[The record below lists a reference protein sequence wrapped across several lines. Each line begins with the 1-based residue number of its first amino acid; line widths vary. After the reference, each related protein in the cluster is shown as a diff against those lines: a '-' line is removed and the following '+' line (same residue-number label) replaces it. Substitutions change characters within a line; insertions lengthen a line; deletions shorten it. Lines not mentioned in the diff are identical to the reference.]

1 MPPTGGRVYGREV
14 KGLVDVL
21 SQNEIDALLAA
32 LSSGEMDAEELKK
45 EDTQRKIRSYDFK
58 RAVRFSK
65 DHIRSLTRI
74 HENFARNL
82 TTYFS
87 AQLRTFVQ
95 ISVVQVEQLPYDE
108 FIRSIPKMTV
118 LNIFEAEPL
127 EGRMVLEVHPN
138 VAYAMVDRMLGG
150 SGTAPLK
157 PGALTEIE
165 TIIMERIFSRALE
178 NLQEAW
184 KTVFDLSPRMEA
196 LETNPQFMQ
205 IVSPNETIA
214 LISLSTKIGDTTGMI
229 NLCIPHVVIEPIMS
243 KLSVHHWFVSQK
255 KARVPEELEA
265 LRQRVTRAQLPLIA
279 ELGQSQLTIR
289 EFLSLAQGDVITLNK
304 ATKEGLAIRVGENLK
319 FIGSPGMIKDRIAVQ
334 IDEIVT
340 EGVEE
345 FDE

>member
-1 MPPTGGRVYGREV
+1 M
-14 KGLVDVL
+14 VDVL

-45 EDTQRKIRSYDFK
+45 EETQRKIRSYDFK

-74 HENFARNL
+74 HENFARFL

-95 ISVVQVEQLPYDE
+95 INVVQVEQLPYDE
-108 FIRSIPKMTV
+108 FIRSIPKMTI

-127 EGRMVLEVHPN
+127 KGRMVLEVNPN
-138 VAYAMVDRMLGG
+138 VAYAMIDRMLGG
-150 SGTAPLK
+150 SGVAPSK
-157 PGALTEIE
+157 INVLTEIE
-165 TIIMERIFSRALE
+165 TTVMERMFSRAFE
-178 NLQEAW
+178 SLQEAW
-184 KTVFDLSPRMEA
+184 KNVLDIQPRLEA

-229 NLCIPHVVIEPIMS
+229 NLCIPHVVIEPIMP
-243 KLSVHHWFVSQK
+243 KLSVHHWFVSEK
-255 KARVPEELEA
+255 KTREPIEIEK
-265 LRQRVTRAQLPLIA
+265 LRQRVSKAKLPITA
-279 ELGQSQLTIR
+279 ELGASQISVQELMQLTI
-289 EFLSLAQGDVITLNK
+289 GDVIVLNK
-304 ATKEGLAIRVGENLK
+304 PVDSGLTIRVGDRMK
-319 FIGSPGMIKDRIAVQ
+319 YIGTPGVVKERVAVQ
-334 IDEIVT
+334 IEQVVE

-345 FDE
+345 HDE

>member
-1 MPPTGGRVYGREV
+1 M
-14 KGLVDVL
+14 VDVL

-45 EDTQRKIRSYDFK
+45 EDTQKKIRSYDFK

-74 HENFARNL
+74 HENFARYL

-95 ISVVQVEQLPYDE
+95 INVVQVEQLPYDE
-108 FIRSIPKMTV
+108 FIRSIPKMTI

-138 VAYAMVDRMLGG
+138 VAFAMLDRLLGG
-150 SGTAPLK
+150 LGTAPSK
-157 PGALTEIE
+157 IGSLTEIE
-165 TIIMERIFSRALE
+165 TIIMERIFSRAFE
-178 NLQEAW
+178 SLQEAW
-184 KTVFDLSPRMEA
+184 KTVVDINPRMEA

-214 LISLSTKIGDTTGMI
+214 LISLSTKIGDTSGMI
-229 NLCIPHVVIEPIMS
+229 NLCIPHVVIEPIMP

-255 KARVPEELEA
+255 KSRAPEEVEA
-265 LRQRVTRAQLPLIA
+265 LRNRVNKAKLPIIA
-279 ELGQSQLTIR
+279 ELGESQITVR
-289 EFLSLAQGDVITLNK
+289 EFLGLSVGDVISLNK
-304 ATKEGLAIRVGENLK
+304 PVQEGLQIRVGDRLK
-319 FIGSPGMIKDRIAVQ
+319 YIGSPGTVKDRIAVQ
-334 IDEIVT
+334 IDEIVS

-345 FDE
+345 LDEQ

>member
-1 MPPTGGRVYGREV
+1 M
-14 KGLVDVL
+14 VDVL

-45 EDTQRKIRSYDFK
+45 EETQKKVRAYDFK

-74 HENFARNL
+74 HENFARYL

-95 ISVVQVEQLPYDE
+95 INVVQVEQLPYDE
-108 FIRSIPKMTV
+108 FIRSIPKMTI

-138 VAYAMVDRMLGG
+138 VAFAMLDRLLGG
-150 SGTAPLK
+150 TGTTPSK
-157 PGALTEIE
+157 INALTEIE
-165 TIIMERIFSRALE
+165 TIVMERIFSRAFE
-178 NLQEAW
+178 SLQEAW
-184 KTVFDLSPRMEA
+184 KTVIDLSPRMEA

-229 NLCIPHVVIEPIMS
+229 NLCIPHVVIEPIMPR
-243 KLSVHHWFVSQK
+243 LSVHHWFVSQK
-255 KARVPEELEA
+255 KTSAPEEVQA
-265 LRQRVTRAQLPLIA
+265 LQSRLHKAKLPIIA
-279 ELGQSQLTIR
+279 ELGESQISVG
-289 EFLSLAQGDVITLNK
+289 EFLNLNVGDVISLQK
-304 ATKEGLAIRVGENLK
+304 PVDELLKIRIGEKLK
-319 FIGSPGMIKDRIAVQ
+319 FYGTPGTTRGKLALQ
-334 IDEIVT
+334 ITDIVDE
-340 EGVEE
+340 GAEE
-345 FDE
+345 NDE

>member
-1 MPPTGGRVYGREV
+1 M
-14 KGLVDVL
+14 VDVL

-45 EDTQRKIRSYDFK
+45 EDTQKKVRAYDFK

-74 HENFARNL
+74 HENFARFL

-95 ISVVQVEQLPYDE
+95 INVVQVEQLPYDE
-108 FIRSIPKMTV
+108 FIRSIPKMTI

-138 VAYAMVDRMLGG
+138 VAFAMLDRLLGG
-150 SGTAPLK
+150 VGSAPTK
-157 PGALTEIE
+157 IGSLTEIE
-165 TIIMERIFSRALE
+165 TIIMEKIFSRAFE
-178 NLQEAW
+178 SLQEAW
-184 KTVFDLSPRMEA
+184 KTVIDIQPRLEA

-229 NLCIPHVVIEPIMS
+229 NLCIPHVVIEPIMPR
-243 KLSVHHWFVSQK
+243 LSVHHWFVSQK
-255 KARVPEELEA
+255 KNRAPEEQQMLE
-265 LRQRVTRAQLPLIA
+265 QRVSKAKLPVIA
-279 ELGQSQLTIR
+279 ELGSSKISVR
-289 EFLSLAQGDVITLNK
+289 EFLSLGVGDVIALYKPTE
-304 ATKEGLAIRVGENLK
+304 EGLDIRVGDKVK
-319 FIGSPGMIKDRIAVQ
+319 FIASPGTVRDKMAIQ
-334 IDEIVT
+334 IHEIVS

-345 FDE
+345 INDE

>member
-1 MPPTGGRVYGREV
+1 M
-14 KGLVDVL
+14 VDVL

-45 EDTQRKIRSYDFK
+45 EETQKKIRAYDFK

-74 HENFARNL
+74 HENFARYL

-95 ISVVQVEQLPYDE
+95 INVVQVEQLPYDE
-108 FIRSIPKMTV
+108 FIRSIPKMTI

-138 VAYAMVDRMLGG
+138 VAFAMLDRLLGG
-150 SGTAPLK
+150 VGTAPSK
-157 PGALTEIE
+157 IGSLTEIE
-165 TIIMERIFSRALE
+165 TIIMERIFSRAFDS
-178 NLQEAW
+178 LQEAW
-184 KTVFDLSPRMEA
+184 KTIMDLNPRMEA

-229 NLCIPHVVIEPIMS
+229 NLCIPHVVIEPIMPR
-243 KLSVHHWFVSQK
+243 LSVHHWFVSQK
-255 KARVPEELEA
+255 KSRIPEEVEA
-265 LRQRVTRAQLPLIA
+265 LRNRVHKAKLPIIA
-279 ELGQSQLTIR
+279 ELGESKISIQ
-289 EFLSLAQGDVITLNK
+289 EFLGMSVGDVISLNK
-304 ATKEGLAIRVGENLK
+304 SVQEGLSIRVGNRLK
-319 FIGSPGMIKDRIAVQ
+319 FIGSPGTLKERVAVQ
-334 IDEIVT
+334 IDEIVS

-345 FDE
+345 LDE

>member
-1 MPPTGGRVYGREV
+1 M
-14 KGLVDVL
+14 VDVL

-45 EDTQRKIRSYDFK
+45 EETQKKIRSYDFK

-74 HENFARNL
+74 HENFARFL

-95 ISVVQVEQLPYDE
+95 INVVQVEQLPYDE
-108 FIRSIPKMTV
+108 FIRSIPKMTI

-138 VAYAMVDRMLGG
+138 VAFAMLDRLLGG
-150 SGTAPLK
+150 LGAAPSKIGT
-157 PGALTEIE
+157 LTEIE
-165 TIIMERIFSRALE
+165 TIIMERIFSRAFE
-178 NLQEAW
+178 SLQEAW
-184 KTVFDLSPRMEA
+184 RTIVDINPRMEG

-214 LISLSTKIGDTTGMI
+214 LISLSTKIGDTSGMI
-229 NLCIPHVVIEPIMS
+229 NLCIPHVVIEPIMP

-255 KARVPEELEA
+255 KSRAPEEVEA
-265 LRQRVTRAQLPLIA
+265 LRNRVNKAKLPVIA
-279 ELGQSQLTIR
+279 ELGESQITVR
-289 EFLSLAQGDVITLNK
+289 EFLGLSVGDVISLNK
-304 ATKEGLAIRVGENLK
+304 PVQDGLQIRIGDKLK
-319 FIGSPGMIKDRIAVQ
+319 YIGSPGTVRDRIAVQ
-334 IDEIVT
+334 IDEIVS

-345 FDE
+345 LDEQ

>member
-1 MPPTGGRVYGREV
+1 M
-14 KGLVDVL
+14 VDVL

-45 EDTQRKIRSYDFK
+45 EDTQKKIRSYDFK

-74 HENFARNL
+74 HENFARYL

-95 ISVVQVEQLPYDE
+95 INVVQVEQLPYDE
-108 FIRSIPKMTV
+108 FIRSIPKMTI

-138 VAYAMVDRMLGG
+138 VAFAMLDRLLGG
-150 SGTAPLK
+150 LGTAPSK
-157 PGALTEIE
+157 IGSLTEIE
-165 TIIMERIFSRALE
+165 TIIMERIFSRAFE
-178 NLQEAW
+178 SLQEAW
-184 KTVFDLSPRMEA
+184 KTVVDINPRMEA

-214 LISLSTKIGDTTGMI
+214 LISLSTKIGDTSGMI
-229 NLCIPHVVIEPIMS
+229 NLCIPHVVIEPIMP

-255 KARVPEELEA
+255 KSRAPEEVEA
-265 LRQRVTRAQLPLIA
+265 LRNRVNKAKLPIIA
-279 ELGQSQLTIR
+279 ELGESQITVR
-289 EFLSLAQGDVITLNK
+289 EFLSLSVGDVISLNK
-304 ATKEGLAIRVGENLK
+304 PVQEGLQIRVGDRLK
-319 FIGSPGMIKDRIAVQ
+319 YIGSPGTVKDRLAVQ
-334 IDEIVT
+334 IDEIVS
-340 EGVEE
+340 EGAEE
-345 FDE
+345 LDEQ

>member
-1 MPPTGGRVYGREV
+1 
-14 KGLVDVL
+14 LVDVL
-21 SQNEIDALLAA
+21 SQSEIDALLAA

-45 EDTQRKIRSYDFK
+45 EEAQKKVRAYDFK

-74 HENFARNL
+74 HENFARYL

-95 ISVVQVEQLPYDE
+95 INVVQVEQLPYDE
-108 FIRSIPKMTV
+108 FIRSIPKMTI

-138 VAYAMVDRMLGG
+138 VAFAMVDRMLGG
-150 SGTAPLK
+150 SGSAPSK
-157 PGALTEIE
+157 IGSLTEIE
-165 TIIMERIFSRALE
+165 TIIMEKIFSRALE
-178 NLQEAW
+178 SLQEAW
-184 KTVFDLSPRMEA
+184 KTIVELEPRLEA

-229 NLCIPHVVIEPIMS
+229 NLCIPHVVIEPVMS

-255 KARVPEELEA
+255 KTRAPDEVQHLE
-265 LRQRVTRAQLPLIA
+265 QRVSKAKLPIVA
-279 ELGQSQLTIR
+279 ELGTSRISVH
-289 EFLSLAQGDVITLNK
+289 EFLNLAVGDVIMLNRS
-304 ATKEGLAIRVGENLK
+304 TGEGLEIKVGDKLK
-319 FIGSPGMIKDRIAVQ
+319 YIGSPGTVRDRMAVQ
-334 IDEIVT
+334 ILEIVS

-345 FDE
+345 FNDE

>member
-1 MPPTGGRVYGREV
+1 M
-14 KGLVDVL
+14 VDVL

-45 EDTQRKIRSYDFK
+45 EETTRKVSVYDFK

-74 HENFARNL
+74 HENFARYL

-95 ISVVQVEQLPYDE
+95 INVVQVEQLPYDE
-108 FIRSIPKMTV
+108 FIRSIPKMTI

-138 VAYAMVDRMLGG
+138 VAYAMLDRMLGG
-150 SGTAPLK
+150 QGTAPSK
-157 PGALTEIE
+157 INTLTEIE
-165 TIIMERIFSRALE
+165 TIVMERIFSRTFE
-178 NLQEAW
+178 SLQEAW
-184 KTVFDLSPRMEA
+184 KTVIDISPRLEA

-214 LISLSTKIGDTTGMI
+214 LISFSTKIGDTTGMI
-229 NLCIPHVVIEPIMS
+229 NLCIPHVVIEPVMPR
-243 KLSVHHWFVSQK
+243 LSVHHWFVSQK
-255 KARVPEELEA
+255 KARAPEEVEILE
-265 LRQRVTRAQLPLIA
+265 QRVHKAKLPIVA
-279 ELGQSQLTIR
+279 ELGESTITIQ
-289 EFLSLAQGDVITLNK
+289 EFLGLNAGDVISLNK
-304 ATKEGLAIRVGENLK
+304 KVDEGLKIKVGDKLK
-319 FIGSPGMIKDRIAVQ
+319 FLGSPGSVKDRLAVQ
-334 IDEIVT
+334 VDEVIS

-345 FDE
+345 DHDG

>member
-1 MPPTGGRVYGREV
+1 M
-14 KGLVDVL
+14 VDVL

-45 EDTQRKIRSYDFK
+45 EETQKKIRVYDFK

-74 HENFARNL
+74 HENFARFL

-95 ISVVQVEQLPYDE
+95 INVVQVEQLPYDE
-108 FIRSIPKMTV
+108 FIRSIPKMTI

-138 VAYAMVDRMLGG
+138 VAFAMLDRLLGG
-150 SGTAPLK
+150 
-157 PGALTEIE
+157 PGVSPQKIASLTEIE
-165 TIIMERIFSRALE
+165 TIVMERIFVRALDT
-178 NLQEAW
+178 LQEAW
-184 KTVFDLSPRMEA
+184 KTVIDFSPRFEA

-229 NLCIPHVVIEPIMS
+229 NLCIPHVVIEPIMQR
-243 KLSVHHWFVSQK
+243 LSTHQWFVSQK
-255 KARVPEELEA
+255 KSRVPEEMESLKEN
-265 LRQRVTRAQLPLIA
+265 VNKAQLPIIA
-279 ELGQSQLTIR
+279 ELGESSISIQ
-289 EFLSLAQGDVITLNK
+289 EFLTLAVGDCITLQK
-304 ATKEGLAIRVGENLK
+304 TVKDGLKLKVGEKLK
-319 FIGSPGMIKDRIAVQ
+319 YYGSPGEIKGKLAVKITEVLEEGEEE
-334 IDEIVT
+334 IDE
-340 EGVEE
+340 
-345 FDE
+345 

>member
-1 MPPTGGRVYGREV
+1 M
-14 KGLVDVL
+14 VDVL

-32 LSSGEMDAEELKK
+32 LSSGEMDADELKK
-45 EDTQRKIRSYDFK
+45 EETQKKVRAYDFK

-74 HENFARNL
+74 HENFARFL

-108 FIRSIPKMTV
+108 FIRSIPKMTI

-138 VAYAMVDRMLGG
+138 VAFAMLDRLLGG
-150 SGTAPLK
+150 AGTTPTK
-157 PGALTEIE
+157 INALTEIE
-165 TIIMERIFSRALE
+165 TIVMERIFSRAFDS
-178 NLQEAW
+178 LQEAW
-184 KTVFDLSPRMEA
+184 KTVIDIQPRLEA

-229 NLCIPHVVIEPIMS
+229 NLCIPHVVIEPIMPR
-243 KLSVHHWFVSQK
+243 LSVHHWFVSQK
-255 KARVPEELEA
+255 KTRAPEEVEA
-265 LRQRVTRAQLPLIA
+265 LQSRLEKTKLPLIA
-279 ELGQSQLTIR
+279 ELGSSEISIRDFLGLTV
-289 EFLSLAQGDVITLNK
+289 GDVIPLQK
-304 ATKEGLAIRVGENLK
+304 SVEESLQVKVGEKLK
-319 FIGSPGMIKDRIAVQ
+319 YLGSPGTLKGKMAVQ
-334 IDEIVT
+334 ITDIVNEGEEDYDE
-340 EGVEE
+340 
-345 FDE
+345 

>member
-1 MPPTGGRVYGREV
+1 M
-14 KGLVDVL
+14 VDVL

-45 EDTQRKIRSYDFK
+45 EESQKKIRSYDFK

-74 HENFARNL
+74 HENFARYL

-95 ISVVQVEQLPYDE
+95 INVVQVEQLPYDE
-108 FIRSIPKMTV
+108 FIRSIPKMTI

-138 VAYAMVDRMLGG
+138 VAYAMLDRLLGG
-150 SGTAPLK
+150 IGTAPPK
-157 PGALTEIE
+157 ITALTEIE
-165 TIIMERIFSRALE
+165 TIVMERIFSRAFE
-178 NLQEAW
+178 SLQEAW
-184 KTVFDLSPRMEA
+184 KTVIDITPRLEA

-229 NLCIPHVVIEPIMS
+229 NLCIPHVVIEPIMPR
-243 KLSVHHWFVSQK
+243 LSVHHWFVSQK
-255 KARVPEELEA
+255 KSRAPEEVET
-265 LRQRVTRAQLPLIA
+265 LRLRVNKAKLPLVA
-279 ELGQSQLTIR
+279 ELGNSQITIQ
-289 EFLSLAQGDVITLNK
+289 EFLSLSVGDVITLNK
-304 ATKEGLAIRVGENLK
+304 KVEEGLSVKVGEKLK
-319 FIGSPGMIKDRIAVQ
+319 FIGSPGVVRDRMAVQ
-334 IDEIVT
+334 IDEIVN

-345 FDE
+345 HDE

>member
-1 MPPTGGRVYGREV
+1 M
-14 KGLVDVL
+14 VDVL

-45 EDTQRKIRSYDFK
+45 EESEKRVRTYDFK

-74 HENFARNL
+74 HENFARYL
-82 TTYFS
+82 TTFFS

-108 FIRSIPKMTV
+108 FIRSIPKMTI

-138 VAYAMVDRMLGG
+138 VAYAMLDRLLGG
-150 SGTAPLK
+150 VGTSPSKINAM
-157 PGALTEIE
+157 TEIE
-165 TIIMERIFSRALE
+165 TIVMEKIFSKAFDS
-178 NLQEAW
+178 LQEAW
-184 KTVFDLSPRMEA
+184 KTVIDIKPRLEA

-229 NLCIPHVVIEPIMS
+229 NLCIPHVVIEPIMP

-255 KARVPEELEA
+255 KTRVQEEVDA
-265 LRQRVTRAQLPLIA
+265 LQSRLTKAKLPIAA
-279 ELGQSQLTIR
+279 ELGNSQITIH
-289 EFLSLAQGDVITLNK
+289 EFLNLGIGDVIKLNK
-304 ATKEGLAIRVGENLK
+304 EAGLPLDLRVGDRLK
-319 FIGSPGMIKDRIAVQ
+319 FRGSPGTVKGKIAVQ
-334 IDEIVT
+334 ITQVIEEGADEH
-340 EGVEE
+340 
-345 FDE
+345 DE

>member
-1 MPPTGGRVYGREV
+1 M
-14 KGLVDVL
+14 VDVL

-45 EDTQRKIRSYDFK
+45 EETQRKIRSYDFK

-74 HENFARNL
+74 HENFARYL

-95 ISVVQVEQLPYDE
+95 INVVQVEQLPYDE
-108 FIRSIPKMTV
+108 FIRSIPKMTI

-138 VAYAMVDRMLGG
+138 VAYAMVDRLLGG
-150 SGTAPLK
+150 TGTAPSK
-157 PGALTEIE
+157 INSLTEIE
-165 TIIMERIFSRALE
+165 TIIMERIFSRAFE
-178 NLQEAW
+178 SLQEAW
-184 KTVFDLSPRMEA
+184 KTVVDISPRMEG

-214 LISLSTKIGDTTGMI
+214 LISLSTKIGDTSGMI
-229 NLCIPHVVIEPIMS
+229 NLCIPHVVIEPVMP

-255 KARVPEELEA
+255 KSRAPEEVEALQARVSKA
-265 LRQRVTRAQLPLIA
+265 NLPIVA
-279 ELGQSQLTIR
+279 ELGESKLTIR
-289 EFLSLAQGDVITLNK
+289 EFLGLTVGDVISLDKPIN
-304 ATKEGLAIRVGENLK
+304 EGLSIRVGDRLK
-319 FIGSPGMIKDRIAVQ
+319 YRGSPGTLKDRVAVQ
-334 IDEIVT
+334 IDEILS

-345 FDE
+345 LDE

>member
-1 MPPTGGRVYGREV
+1 M
-14 KGLVDVL
+14 VDVL

-45 EDTQRKIRSYDFK
+45 EDSQKKIRSYDFK

-74 HENFARNL
+74 HENFARYL

-95 ISVVQVEQLPYDE
+95 INVVQVEQLPYDE
-108 FIRSIPKMTV
+108 FIRSIPKMTI

-127 EGRMVLEVHPN
+127 QGRMVLEVNPN
-138 VAYAMVDRMLGG
+138 VAYAMLDRLLGG
-150 SGTAPLK
+150 PGTSTAK
-157 PGALTEIE
+157 VSTMTEMEI
-165 TIIMERIFSRALE
+165 IIMERIFSKAFDS
-178 NLQEAW
+178 LQEAW
-184 KTVFDLSPRMEA
+184 KTVLDIKPRLEA

-229 NLCIPHVVIEPIMS
+229 NLCIPHVVVEPIMS
-243 KLSVHHWFVSQK
+243 KLSTHQWFISEKKSRAPEEMVALKERVK
-255 KARVPEELEA
+255 KAK
-265 LRQRVTRAQLPLIA
+265 LPIIA
-279 ELGQSQLTIR
+279 ELGESQISIA
-289 EFLSLAQGDVITLNK
+289 EFLSLGVGDVIALGKPVN
-304 ATKEGLAIRVGENLK
+304 EGLTIKVGEKAK
-319 FIGSPGMIKDRIAVQ
+319 FIGSPGSLKDRVAVQ
-334 IDEIVT
+334 IDEILI

-345 FDE
+345 LDE

>member
-1 MPPTGGRVYGREV
+1 M
-14 KGLVDVL
+14 
-21 SQNEIDALLAA
+21 SQGEIDALLAA

-45 EDTQRKIRSYDFK
+45 EETQKKVRSYDFK

-74 HENFARNL
+74 HENFARFL

-108 FIRSIPKMTV
+108 FIRSIPKMTI

-138 VAYAMVDRMLGG
+138 VAFAMLDRLLGG
-150 SGTAPLK
+150 VGSSPAK
-157 PGALTEIE
+157 INSLTEIE
-165 TIIMERIFSRALE
+165 TIIMERIFSRAFE
-178 NLQEAW
+178 SLQEAW
-184 KTVFDLSPRMEA
+184 KTVLDITPRLEA

-229 NLCIPHVVIEPIMS
+229 NLCIPHVVLEPIMS
-243 KLSVHHWFVSQK
+243 RLSTHQWFISEKKSRAPEEFDALRARVS
-255 KARVPEELEA
+255 KAR
-265 LRQRVTRAQLPLIA
+265 LPIVA
-279 ELGQSQLTIR
+279 ELGGSQISIA
-289 EFLSLAQGDVITLNK
+289 EFLGLSVGDVISLNK
-304 ATKEGLAIRVGENLK
+304 PVDEGLSIRVGEKLK
-319 FIGSPGMIKDRIAVQ
+319 FIGSPGVVKDRAAVQ
-334 IDEIVT
+334 IDEIVS

-345 FDE
+345 IDE

>member
-1 MPPTGGRVYGREV
+1 M
-14 KGLVDVL
+14 VDVL

-45 EDTQRKIRSYDFK
+45 EETQRKIRSYDFK

-74 HENFARNL
+74 HENFARFL

-95 ISVVQVEQLPYDE
+95 INVVQVEQLPYDE
-108 FIRSIPKMTV
+108 FIRSIPKMTI

-127 EGRMVLEVHPN
+127 KGRMVLEVNPN
-138 VAYAMVDRMLGG
+138 VAYAMLDRMLGG
-150 SGTAPLK
+150 AGAAPSK
-157 PGALTEIE
+157 INVLTEIE
-165 TIIMERIFSRALE
+165 TTVMERIFSRAFE
-178 NLQEAW
+178 SLQEAW
-184 KTVFDLSPRMEA
+184 KNVLDIRPRLEA

-229 NLCIPHVVIEPIMS
+229 NLCIPHVVIEPIMP
-243 KLSVHHWFVSQK
+243 KLSVHHWFVSEK
-255 KARVPEELEA
+255 KTREPIEIEK
-265 LRQRVTRAQLPLIA
+265 LRQRVSKAKLPIA
-279 ELGQSQLTIR
+279 VELGTSQISVQELMQLSIGDVIALNKPVDSGLTIR
-289 EFLSLAQGDVITLNK
+289 VGDRMK
-304 ATKEGLAIRVGENLK
+304 Y
-319 FIGSPGMIKDRIAVQ
+319 IGTPGVVKDRVAVQ
-334 IDEIVT
+334 IEQVVE

-345 FDE
+345 HDE

>member
-1 MPPTGGRVYGREV
+1 M
-14 KGLVDVL
+14 VDVL

-45 EDTQRKIRSYDFK
+45 EDTQKKVRAYDFK

-74 HENFARNL
+74 HENFARYL

-95 ISVVQVEQLPYDE
+95 INVVQVEQLPYDE
-108 FIRSIPKMTV
+108 FIRSIPKMTI

-138 VAYAMVDRMLGG
+138 VAFAMLDRLLGG
-150 SGTAPLK
+150 AGTSPSK
-157 PGALTEIE
+157 INALTEIE
-165 TIIMERIFSRALE
+165 TIVMERIFSRCFE
-178 NLQEAW
+178 SLQEAW
-184 KTVFDLSPRMEA
+184 KSVIDLSPRLEA

-229 NLCIPHVVIEPIMS
+229 NLCIPHVVIEPIMPR
-243 KLSVHHWFVSQK
+243 LSVHHWFVSQK
-255 KARVPEELEA
+255 KTIAPEEVLA
-265 LRQRVTRAQLPLIA
+265 LQSRLHKAKLPIIA
-279 ELGQSQLTIR
+279 ELGETQISIR
-289 EFLSLAQGDVITLNK
+289 EFLNLTAGDVITLNK
-304 ATKEGLAIRVGENLK
+304 PVDELLNIRIGEKLK
-319 FIGSPGMIKDRIAVQ
+319 FLGSPGSIRGKLAMQ
-334 IDEIVT
+334 ISEIVN
-340 EGVEE
+340 EGAEE
-345 FDE
+345 NDE

>member
-1 MPPTGGRVYGREV
+1 M
-14 KGLVDVL
+14 VDVL

-45 EDTQRKIRSYDFK
+45 EESQKKIRSYDFK

-74 HENFARNL
+74 HENFARYL

-95 ISVVQVEQLPYDE
+95 INVVQVEQLPYDE
-108 FIRSIPKMTV
+108 FIRSIPKMTI

-127 EGRMVLEVHPN
+127 QGRMVLEVNPN
-138 VAYAMVDRMLGG
+138 VAYAMLDRLLGG
-150 SGTAPLK
+150 PGTSTAK
-157 PGALTEIE
+157 VSTMTEIE
-165 TIIMERIFSRALE
+165 ITIMERIFSKAFDS
-178 NLQEAW
+178 LQEAW
-184 KTVFDLSPRMEA
+184 KTVIDISPRMEA

-229 NLCIPHVVIEPIMS
+229 NLCIPHVVVEPIMS
-243 KLSVHHWFVSQK
+243 KLSTHQWFISEKKSRAPEEMVALQERVK
-255 KARVPEELEA
+255 KAK
-265 LRQRVTRAQLPLIA
+265 LPIIA
-279 ELGQSQLTIR
+279 ELGESQISIA
-289 EFLSLAQGDVITLNK
+289 EFLSLGVGDVIALGKPVN
-304 ATKEGLAIRVGENLK
+304 EGLTIKVGERAK
-319 FIGSPGMIKDRIAVQ
+319 FIGSPGSLRDRVAVQ
-334 IDEIVT
+334 IDEILI

-345 FDE
+345 LDE

>member
-1 MPPTGGRVYGREV
+1 M
-14 KGLVDVL
+14 VDVL

-45 EDTQRKIRSYDFK
+45 EETQKKIRAYDFK

-74 HENFARNL
+74 HENFARYL

-95 ISVVQVEQLPYDE
+95 INVVQVEQLPYDE
-108 FIRSIPKMTV
+108 FIRSIPKMTI

-138 VAYAMVDRMLGG
+138 VAFAMLDRLLGG
-150 SGTAPLK
+150 LGTAPSK
-157 PGALTEIE
+157 IGSLTEIE
-165 TIIMERIFSRALE
+165 TIIMERIFSRCFE
-178 NLQEAW
+178 SLQEAW
-184 KTVFDLSPRMEA
+184 KTIVDISPRMEG

-229 NLCIPHVVIEPIMS
+229 NLCIPHVVIEPIMP

-255 KARVPEELEA
+255 KSRIPEEVDA
-265 LRQRVTRAQLPLIA
+265 LRNRVNKAKLPIVA
-279 ELGQSQLTIR
+279 ELGESQITVR
-289 EFLSLAQGDVITLNK
+289 EFLGLSVGDVITLNK
-304 ATKEGLAIRVGENLK
+304 PVQEGLQIRIGDRLK
-319 FIGSPGMIKDRIAVQ
+319 YIGSPGTLKDRVAVQ
-334 IDEIVT
+334 IDEIVS

-345 FDE
+345 LDE

>member
-1 MPPTGGRVYGREV
+1 M
-14 KGLVDVL
+14 VDVL

-45 EDTQRKIRSYDFK
+45 EEAQKKVRAYDFK

-74 HENFARNL
+74 HENFARFL

-95 ISVVQVEQLPYDE
+95 INVVQVEQLPYDE
-108 FIRSIPKMTV
+108 FIRSIPKMTI

-138 VAYAMVDRMLGG
+138 VAFAMLDRLLGG
-150 SGTAPLK
+150 AGSAPSK
-157 PGALTEIE
+157 IGSLTEIE
-165 TIIMERIFSRALE
+165 NIIMEKIFSRALE
-178 NLQEAW
+178 SLQEAW
-184 KTVFDLSPRMEA
+184 KTIVDIEPRLEA

-255 KARVPEELEA
+255 KIRAPEEVNLLEH
-265 LRQRVTRAQLPLIA
+265 RVSKAKLSIVA
-279 ELGQSQLTIR
+279 ELGSSMISVQ
-289 EFLSLAQGDVITLNK
+289 EFLSLGVGDVITLQKETN
-304 ATKEGLAIRVGENLK
+304 EGLEIKVGDKLK
-319 FIGSPGMIKDRIAVQ
+319 YIGSPGTVRDKMAVQ
-334 IDEIVT
+334 IVEIVS
-340 EGVEE
+340 EGVED
-345 FDE
+345 FNDE